1 MIALSNV
8 GIGLLAMPDGIHQ
21 HPPDN
26 GPAKRLAG
34 FEDPVV
40 VGIAGGHGGAAP
52 CALTDGEAPV
62 AVPADLLVVD
72 PVLDPPGD
80 ADDPEAPGTLVVG
93 TLRGSQPKAIEH
105 VGFAELVKKLVAPGF
120 CCPA

>member
-1 MIALSNV
+1 
-8 GIGLLAMPDGIHQ
+8 MPDGTHQ

-52 CALTDGEAPV
+52 CALTDGEALV

-105 VGFAELVKKLVAPGF
+105 VGFAEFVKKLVAPGF